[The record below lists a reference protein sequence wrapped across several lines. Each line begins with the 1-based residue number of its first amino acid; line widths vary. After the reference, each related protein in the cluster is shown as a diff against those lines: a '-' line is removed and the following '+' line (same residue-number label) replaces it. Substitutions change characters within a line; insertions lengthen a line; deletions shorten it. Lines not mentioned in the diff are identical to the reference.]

1 MPSKVLSVGDA
12 LRNPV
17 RRRIVS
23 YLLEKPGASIRE
35 LSRELGVSLGSVSGH
50 IVILERVGLI
60 REVRKGNRL
69 ALYVNEAYLVGD
81 QLDSLPW
88 RAGEE

>member
-17 RRRIVS
+17 RRRIVR
-23 YLLEKPGASIRE
+23 YLLENPGASIRE

-50 IVILERVGLI
+50 IVILERVGLV
-60 REVRKGNRL
+60 REVKRGNRL
-69 ALYVNEAYLVGD
+69 ELYVDRRHFLG
-81 QLDSLPW
+81 SL
-88 RAGEE
+88 ALEE

>member
-1 MPSKVLSVGDA
+1 MPSKVLTVGDA

-17 RRRIVS
+17 RRRIVR
-23 YLLEKPGASIRE
+23 YLLENPGASIRE

-60 REVRKGNRL
+60 REVKRGNRL
-69 ALYVNEAYLVGD
+69 ELYVDRRHFLG
-81 QLDSLPW
+81 SL
-88 RAGEE
+88 ALEE